1 VRIINGYIFRAIITS
16 TLLVLSVLLSLG
28 AFIEFISQL
37 DDIGTGAYGFW
48 EALSYTGLKLPR
60 FAGGVLPVSVLL
72 GGLLGMGALA
82 THSEMIVLRASG
94 VSLLRIGRSAFYTG
108 IVLAVVGALLT
119 EYVSP
124 PLDRYARQMKTL
136 AKNSEV
142 GISRGGSAW
151 IRDGSLFF
159 NINRADTGIGFGGVY
174 IYNVNEA
181 GNELVAIGRAQSAD
195 VDVFNDW
202 QFFDYG
208 ETNFLPDSVKV
219 YDEPHSV
226 KPDSLNS
233 DMLELTEVRTSSL
246 GASELWRY
254 IQYLKTNGL
263 DAEEY
268 EIAFW
273 GRVSAVGGIAIM
285 CVLAVPFVMGS
296 LRSSGAGARMLVGV
310 AIGLLYFLMNN
321 TLKNSAEV
329 FDLSPVLMGCLPTF
343 ILAVV
348 TLGLIARTR

>member
-1 VRIINGYIFRAIITS
+1 MRIVNKYIFNAIISS
-16 TLLVLSVLLSLG
+16 TLLVMGVLLSLG

-60 FAGGVLPVSVLL
+60 FAGGMLPVSVLL
-72 GGLLGMGALA
+72 GGLLGLGALA
-82 THSEMIVLRASG
+82 THSELIVLRASG
-94 VSLLRIGRSAFYTG
+94 VSLLRLGRSALYTG
-108 IVLAVVGALLT
+108 LVLAVIGALLT

-142 GISRGGSAW
+142 GISGGGSAW

-159 NINRADTGIGFGGVY
+159 NINRADDGIGFGGVY
-174 IYNVNEA
+174 IYNLNEK
-181 GNELVAIGRAQSAD
+181 GNALDAIGRAQSAD
-195 VDVFNDW
+195 VDVFNNW

-208 ETNFLPDSVKV
+208 ETNFLAEGVQVFDK
-219 YDEPHSV
+219 PHSV
-226 KPDSLNS
+226 KPESLNP
-233 DMLELTEVRTSSL
+233 DVLELTEVRTSSL

-254 IQYLKTNGL
+254 IEYLKANGL

-273 GRVSAVGGIAIM
+273 GRIAAVGGIAIM

-296 LRSSGAGARMLVGV
+296 LRTSGAGGRMLVGV

-321 TLKNSAEV
+321 TLKDSAEV
-329 FDLSPVLMGCLPTF
+329 FNLSPILMGIAPTL
-343 ILAVV
+343 ILGAV
-348 TLGLIARTR
+348 TLLLILRTR